1 MAGRYKM
8 DYDSSVILLFL
19 RFRHAARAARK
30 CAMTNRPTAR
40 RMTRAERSDAIR
52 KALFH
57 AAEQVVAE
65 LGYADASVA
74 RIAQAAGVAQGTF
87 YLYFESRQDLFDRLL
102 PHVGDAAIAYI
113 RERVQGGKDIFEVEE
128 RGFRAF
134 FDFLAERPEFY
145 RILNEAETF
154 APKAYH
160 DHMQNMAEGYM
171 RALSRSHAK
180 GELPGFERRELEVII
195 YTMLA
200 ARNYLSYRYLFR
212 DGRSRR
218 LPAWVDRAYMKLM
231 TGGMVYGGTTERPRR
246 ARRSA
251 PAAESA
257 VIGDAAHFRLE
268 PAEPGETRIDL
279 EVTDACLGADGA
291 IRRGILLKLIEAA
304 ATAAASE
311 ISAAPPRLL
320 SLSTAFP
327 NAAGDEDL
335 TAVARAQGSGGAI
348 HVSVEV
354 HAANGS
360 ARPVA
365 TAQCVYEVERRAT
378 MEDES

>member
-1 MAGRYKM
+1 MLEKKTPEGSDVNGEAAPGRRRRADRAIETRRKLIDAAAEGVGAGGNANASGAK
-8 DYDSSVILLFL
+8 IT
-19 RFRHAARAARK
+19 ARAK
-30 CAMTNRPTAR
+30 
-40 RMTRAERSDAIR
+40 I
-52 KALFH
+52 
-57 AAEQVVAE
+57 
-65 LGYADASVA
+65 
-74 RIAQAAGVAQGTF
+74 AQGTF
-87 YLYFESRQDLFDRLL
+87 YNYFASQQDLFDHLL
-102 PHVGDAAIAYI
+102 PELGTELLGFIRTRIA
-113 RERVQGGKDIFEVEE
+113 EEE
-128 RGFRAF
+128 RGFAREEIGFRAF

-246 ARRSA
+246 ARRST

-257 VIGDAAHFRLE
+257 VIGDAAHFRVE

>member
-1 MAGRYKM
+1 MLEKKGADALESGGDAPSGRGRRADRAIETRRKLI
-8 DYDSSVILLFL
+8 D
-19 RFRHAARAARK
+19 AAAK
-30 CAMTNRPTAR
+30 VVG
-40 RMTRAERSDAIR
+40 AE
-52 KALFH
+52 
-57 AAEQVVAE
+57 
-65 LGYADASVA
+65 GYANASVA
-74 RIAQAAGVAQGTF
+74 KVTAIAEIAQGTF
-87 YLYFESRQDLFDRLL
+87 YNYFASQQDLFDQLL
-102 PHVGDAAIAYI
+102 PELGTELLEFIRQRIAGESGSFR
-113 RERVQGGKDIFEVEE
+113 REEI
-128 RGFRAF
+128 GFRAF

-160 DHMQNMAEGYM
+160 DHMRNMAEGYT

-180 GELPGFERRELEVII
+180 GELPGFERRELEVVI

-231 TGGMVYGGTTERPRR
+231 TGGMMYGGAAARPRR

-251 PAAESA
+251 PTAQS
-257 VIGDAAHFRLE
+257 VLISDAAHFR
-268 PAEPGETRIDL
+268 PAPAKPGEARIEL
-279 EVTDACLGADGA
+279 EVTDACLGADGV

-311 ISAAPPRLL
+311 ISEPQPRLL

-327 NAAGDEDL
+327 HPAGDEDIA
-335 TAVARAQGSGGAI
+335 AVARAQKSGSAI

-354 HAANGS
+354 QAVNGVTR
-360 ARPVA
+360 AIA
-365 TAQCVYEVERRAT
+365 MAQCVYEAERRAIG
-378 MEDES
+378 EYES